1 MPKVEIEES
10 ELQELRKA
18 KNDAERRLADLQD
31 DLKAVNGESK
41 TRKLELREKDKQL
54 EELTSKI
61 EELKATQPEVE
72 KLKDLASK
80 YEQIQENERK
90 SNIEKLNAY
99 AQKLA
104 SVKDTDK
111 TFDAANKLKSVIG
124 DGKVEDLPI
133 DEIKAKL
140 LILETADQVTG
151 IFGAQTTNQ
160 TVDVKHPTADD
171 KAKTVTRSGVL
182 YDPFNK

>member
-1 MPKVEIEES
+1 MPKVEIEDT
-10 ELQELRKA
+10 ELEELRKA
-18 KNDAERRLADLQD
+18 KKDAERRLADLQD

-41 TRKLELREKDKQL
+41 TRKLELREKEKQL

-61 EELKATQPEVE
+61 EELKASQPEVE

-90 SNIEKLNAY
+90 SNIERLKSY
-99 AQKLA
+99 AEKLA

-124 DGKVEDLPI
+124 EGKVEDLPI
-133 DEIKAKL
+133 DDIKAKL

-151 IFGAQTTNQ
+151 IFGAQTTNTTVVPKQ
-160 TVDVKHPTADD
+160 TSAS
-171 KAKTVTRSGVL
+171 TVSEFKGL
-182 YDPFNK
+182 LLC

>member
-1 MPKVEIEES
+1 MPKVEIEDT
-10 ELQELRKA
+10 ELEELRKA
-18 KNDAERRLADLQD
+18 KKDAERRLADLQD
-31 DLKAVNGESK
+31 DIKAVNGESK
-41 TRKLELREKDKQL
+41 TRKLELREKEKQL

-61 EELKATQPEVE
+61 EELKASQPEVE

-90 SNIEKLNAY
+90 SNIERLKSY
-99 AQKLA
+99 GEKLA

-160 TVDVKHPTADD
+160 TVVPKQTSAS
-171 KAKTVTRSGVL
+171 TVSEFKG
-182 YDPFNK
+182 YFKE